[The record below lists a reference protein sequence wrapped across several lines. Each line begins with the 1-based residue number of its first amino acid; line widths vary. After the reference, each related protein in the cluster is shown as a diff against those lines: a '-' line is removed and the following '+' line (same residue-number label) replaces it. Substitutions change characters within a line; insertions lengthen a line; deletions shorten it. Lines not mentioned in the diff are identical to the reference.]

1 MGRSH
6 QKGSA
11 ASGLRP
17 GRARATGLADEELYS
32 TVVELVRRVASATE
46 LPSGGTGHAER
57 MGRTTAVLGQR
68 LGLGEERC
76 ELLRLA
82 SPLHDIG
89 KVAQPPDILHK
100 AGPLTAAER
109 RAMEAHT
116 EAGYALLTGSG
127 SQLLELAATIALTHH
142 ERWDGGGYPRRLAR
156 DEIPLEGRIAS
167 VADVFDALTSERP
180 FRPPFPKE
188 RALRMM
194 QEGRGTVFDPLV
206 LDAFVDSLEEIFA
219 IHDGGGMPTPVG
231 DRPSDDR
238 RWRRRRAEVPSGF
251 VDDLVSPRVLASAV
265 EEAVHALAAAPDDR
279 QAIDAALT
287 TVCEATGPELL
298 ASIYVV
304 EHDRLWLV
312 AQRGYDQVRDGFPL
326 DQGVMSRA
334 LITGAIQLV
343 ADTSTDP
350 DFVAATRDLRSELA
364 LPLGEGIGVLNL
376 ETRRLGLSEDVIPA
390 ARRLA
395 DALAPR
401 AAGLRTDLGFD
412 LASLARLFVYA
423 SSLRG
428 AGAIAEF
435 ATRTLARLLR
445 LESAQLSL
453 GREETGFALASFWC
467 RPESDLQPL
476 TGAEV
481 EHIAQVTA
489 PGEAACSVV
498 DLHDA
503 GLGDVEAA
511 RRWLVWLPLEVG
523 GDHIGVLVGGAAGPI
538 SLDHEHVE
546 AATLFAPHAAALIDV
561 AQTLR
566 REQRAA
572 VTDSL
577 TGLLNRRGLEQ
588 RFREEL
594 ERAERAQRGLA
605 VIIVDCDGLKE
616 INDRGGHELGDS
628 VLLLVARCLKTYKRS
643 GDIAAR
649 LGGDELALLLPEI
662 DAEGA
667 IAAAERLRRSLVDQV
682 LEDGQ
687 LVTAT
692 FGIATYPSDGATPS
706 DLMRAAD
713 QALYVAKQTGRNRT
727 ELYARTVAAS

>member
-1 MGRSH
+1 
-6 QKGSA
+6 
-11 ASGLRP
+11 
-17 GRARATGLADEELYS
+17 
-32 TVVELVRRVASATE
+32 
-46 LPSGGTGHAER
+46 
-57 MGRTTAVLGQR
+57 
-68 LGLGEERC
+68 
-76 ELLRLA
+76 
-82 SPLHDIG
+82 
-89 KVAQPPDILHK
+89 
-100 AGPLTAAER
+100 
-109 RAMEAHT
+109 
-116 EAGYALLTGSG
+116 
-127 SQLLELAATIALTHH
+127 
-142 ERWDGGGYPRRLAR
+142 
-156 DEIPLEGRIAS
+156 
-167 VADVFDALTSERP
+167 
-180 FRPPFPKE
+180 
-188 RALRMM
+188 
-194 QEGRGTVFDPLV
+194 VFDPLV
-206 LDAFVDSLEEIFA
+206 LDAFLDSLDELLA
-219 IHDGGGMPTPVG
+219 IHAGGHVQTLVA
-231 DRPSDDR
+231 DLTSDDR
-238 RWRRRRAEVPSGF
+238 RWRRRRAEGPTTL
-251 VDDLVSPRVLASAV
+251 VDDLVSPRILASAV
-265 EEAVHALAAAPDDR
+265 DEALHGLAAAPDDR

-287 TVCEATGPELL
+287 TICEATGPELL

-334 LITGAIQLV
+334 LTTDTVQLV
-343 ADTSTDP
+343 EDTSADP

-364 LPLGEGIGVLNL
+364 LPLGTGIGVLNL
-376 ETRRLGLSEDVIPA
+376 ETRRLALSEDAIPP

-395 DALAPR
+395 EALAPR
-401 AAGLRTDLGFD
+401 AAALRTDLGFD

-435 ATRTLARLLR
+435 GTRTLARLLR
-445 LESAQLSL
+445 LEWAQLSL
-453 GREETGFALASFWC
+453 GREDTGFALASFWC

-481 EHIAQVTA
+481 ERIAQVTA

-498 DLHDA
+498 DLQDT

-523 GDHIGVLVGGAAGPI
+523 GDHIGVLVGGAADPI

-594 ERAERAQRGLA
+594 ERAERAQRELA
-605 VIIVDCDGLKE
+605 VIILDCDGLKE

-628 VLLLVARCLKTYKRS
+628 VLLLVARCLKTYRRS

-649 LGGDELALLLPEI
+649 LGGDEFALLLPEI

-667 IAAAERLRRSLVDQV
+667 VAAAERLRRSLVDQV

-692 FGIATYPSDGATPS
+692 FGIATYPSDGSTPS

-727 ELYARTVAAS
+727 ELYARTLVSG

>member
-1 MGRSH
+1 MGRPDH
-6 QKGSA
+6 QGSD
-11 ASGLRP
+11 ASGRRP
-17 GRARATGLADEELYS
+17 DRARAAGLAGDALYAAL
-32 TVVELVRRVASATE
+32 VELVGRVAAAAE
-46 LPSGGTGHAER
+46 LSSGGAGNPER
-57 MGRTTAVLGQR
+57 MGRTTALLGHR

-89 KVAQPPDILHK
+89 KLVQAPQALHK
-100 AGPLTAAER
+100 AGPLTPAER

-116 EAGYALLTGSG
+116 ESGYALLAGSG
-127 SQLLELAATIALTHH
+127 SELLELAATIALTHH
-142 ERWDGGGYPRRLAR
+142 ERWDGGGYPHRLAR
-156 DEIPLEGRIAS
+156 EEIPLEGRIVS
-167 VADVFDALTSERP
+167 VADVFQALTSDRA
-180 FRPPFPKE
+180 FRPAFPKDQ
-188 RALRMM
+188 ALRMM
-194 QEGRGTVFDPLV
+194 QEGRGTLFDPLV
-206 LDAFVDSLEEIFA
+206 LDAFLDSLDGVFA
-219 IHDGGGMPTPVG
+219 IYAGAAAPAAKP
-231 DRPSDDR
+231 DRPAEER
-238 RWRRRRAEVPSGF
+238 RWRRRRAEAPR
-251 VDDLVSPRVLASAV
+251 DLHEDVVSPFVFAPAV
-265 EEAVHALAAAPDDR
+265 EQALAALADASDDR

-287 TVCEATGPELL
+287 ALCESTGPELL

-326 DQGVMSRA
+326 DRGVMSRA
-334 LITGAIQLV
+334 LTTREAQLV
-343 ADTSTDP
+343 AEAAADP

-376 ETRRLGLSEDVIPA
+376 ETRRLALTGELIPA

-395 DALAPR
+395 DAVAPR
-401 AAGLRTDLGFD
+401 TAALRSDLGFD

-445 LESAQLSL
+445 LDSAQLSL

-467 RPESDLQPL
+467 RPESDLRPL

-481 EHIAQVTA
+481 ERIAYA
-489 PGEAACSVV
+489 AGRGEAACSVV

-503 GLGDVEAA
+503 GLADIEAA

-523 GDHIGVLVGGAAGPI
+523 GDHIGVLVGGAADTI
-538 SLDHEHVE
+538 NLDHEHVE

-577 TGLLNRRGLEQ
+577 TGLLNRRGFEQ
-588 RFREEL
+588 RFREEI
-594 ERAERAQRGLA
+594 ERAERAQRELA

-643 GDIAAR
+643 GDVAAR
-649 LGGDELALLLPEI
+649 LGGDEFALLLPEI

-667 IAAAERLRRSLVDQV
+667 VVAAERLRRSLVDSV

-692 FGIATYPSDGATPS
+692 FGIAAYPSDGATPS

-713 QALYVAKQTGRNRT
+713 QALYAAKQAGRNRT
-727 ELYARTVAAS
+727 ELYARTLA

>member
-1 MGRSH
+1 VGRPH
-6 QKGSA
+6 RKGTA
-11 ASGLRP
+11 ARP
-17 GRARATGLADEELYS
+17 IALTGEELYS
-32 TVVELVRRVASATE
+32 TLAELVRRVATAAE
-46 LPSGGTGHAER
+46 LSSGEISDPDR
-57 MGRTTAVLGQR
+57 MGRTACLLGRR
-68 LGLGEERC
+68 LGLDEERC

-89 KVAQPPDILHK
+89 KLVQTPQLPHK

-116 EAGYALLTGSG
+116 ESGHALLAGSG
-127 SQLLELAATIALTHH
+127 SELLELAASIALTHH

-156 DEIPLEGRIAS
+156 EEIPLEGRIAS
-167 VADVFDALTSERP
+167 VADVFDALMSDRA
-180 FRPPFPKE
+180 FRPAFPKE

-194 QEGRGTVFDPLV
+194 QEGRGTLFDPLV
-206 LDAFVDSLEEIFA
+206 LDAFVDSLDGIFA
-219 IHDGGGMPTPVG
+219 IYALAEAAPP
-231 DRPSDDR
+231 RRAPADDR
-238 RWRRRRAEVPSGF
+238 RWRRRRAESPAVL
-251 VDDLVSPRVLASAV
+251 VDDLVSPLVLTAAVDRAVQALDSAQ
-265 EEAVHALAAAPDDR
+265 DDR

-287 TVCEATGPELL
+287 TLCDETGPELL

-312 AQRGYDQVRDGFPL
+312 SQRGYEQVRDGFPL
-326 DQGVMSRA
+326 DQGIMSRA
-334 LITGAIQLV
+334 LTTRATQLV
-343 ADTSTDP
+343 ANAAADP
-350 DFVAATRDLRSELA
+350 DFVAATRGLRSELA
-364 LPLGEGIGVLNL
+364 LPLGDGIGVLNL
-376 ETRRLGLSEDVIPA
+376 ETRRLALTDDAIPA

-395 DALAPR
+395 DAVTPR
-401 AAGLRTDLGFD
+401 AAALRSDLGFD

-428 AGAIAEF
+428 AGTIAEF

-481 EHIAQVTA
+481 EQIARA
-489 PGEAACSVV
+489 AGRGDAACSVV

-503 GLGDVEAA
+503 GLADVDAA

-538 SLDHEHVE
+538 NLDHEHVE

-572 VTDSL
+572 VTDPL
-577 TGLLNRRGLEQ
+577 TGLLNRRGFEQ
-588 RFREEL
+588 RFREEI
-594 ERAERAQRGLA
+594 ERAERAQRELA

-616 INDRGGHELGDS
+616 INDRGGHELGDT

-643 GDIAAR
+643 GDVAAR
-649 LGGDELALLLPEI
+649 LGGDEFALLLPEI

-667 IAAAERLRRSLVDQV
+667 VAAAERLRRSLVDQV

-692 FGIATYPSDGATPS
+692 FGIAAYPSDGATPS

-713 QALYVAKQTGRNRT
+713 QALYAAKQTGRNRT
-727 ELYARTVAAS
+727 ELYARTVVSG